1 MLTSLALRNF
11 KSFVDERVGVSPF
24 TLLVGVNASGKSNF
38 FDAIRFLQGL
48 SLGYSIPE
56 VLSGRYEGGVPIWR
70 GIRGAAN
77 EIALDDS
84 APVMIETGWKIGGD
98 LINHSVQFT
107 VSEDP
112 RIVAERLSDKSGAYL
127 FDTHAPSLGGLAGP
141 TEGGGINVAFKRA
154 PGGSGGRSPSAT
166 FPADKSILSRRL
178 ALKNIHDK
186 VVTTSEKLILEMSG
200 ALFLDLQPS
209 LMRDFKS
216 AQIRA
221 LGVNG
226 ENISSALFDLCKD
239 PDKKI
244 SVVDWISELCAPEV
258 SDIDFVKTEFEQVMF
273 VLVED
278 NGRRISA
285 KSVSDGTLR
294 FLGQLVALLTAKAG
308 ALLLIEELENGLHPS
323 RQSLLVEAIEG
334 YVEASDIQV
343 IASTHSPTLMEALKP
358 TALENAIIFGRS
370 ADMAGTTMKNLGDLP
385 NFKSVLRDHE
395 MGELF
400 NTLWLERAL

>member
-1 MLTSLALRNF
+1 MLMSLTLENF
-11 KSFVDERVGVSPF
+11 KSFIHEQVRVSPF

-38 FDAIRFLQGL
+38 FDALKFLQGL
-48 SLGYSIPE
+48 TLGYSIPE
-56 VLSGRYEGGVPIWR
+56 VLSGRYEGGIPIWR

-77 EIALDDS
+77 EIALDDD
-84 APVMIETGWKIGGD
+84 APVLIESTWRIGFD
-98 LINHSVQFT
+98 IIKHTVKFT

-112 RIVAERLSDKSGAYL
+112 RIVAEKLSDRSGAYL
-127 FDTHAPSLGGLAGP
+127 FDTHAPSLGAGAGQ

-154 PGGSGGRSPSAT
+154 PGGSGGRSPST
-166 FPADKSILSRRL
+166 IFPADKSILSRRL

-186 VVTTSEKLILEMSG
+186 VLATSEKLIHEVSE
-200 ALFLDLQPS
+200 ALFLDLQPN

-216 AQIRA
+216 TQIRA

-226 ENISSALFDLCKD
+226 ENISSALYDLCKD
-239 PDKKI
+239 SEKKI
-244 SVVDWISELCAPEV
+244 SVVDWISELCTPEV
-258 SDIDFVKTEFEQVMF
+258 RDIDFVKTEFDQVMF

-294 FLGQLVALLTAKAG
+294 FLGQLVALLTAKPG
-308 ALLLIEELENGLHPS
+308 AMLLIEELENGLHPS
-323 RQSLLVEAIEG
+323 RQSLLVQAIEG
-334 YVEASDIQV
+334 YVDESDIQV

-358 TALENAIIFGRS
+358 NVLENAILFGRLPD
-370 ADMAGTTMKNLGDLP
+370 AAGTTMRNLRELP
-385 NFKSVLRDHE
+385 NFREIIQKHSIGD
-395 MGELF
+395 LF